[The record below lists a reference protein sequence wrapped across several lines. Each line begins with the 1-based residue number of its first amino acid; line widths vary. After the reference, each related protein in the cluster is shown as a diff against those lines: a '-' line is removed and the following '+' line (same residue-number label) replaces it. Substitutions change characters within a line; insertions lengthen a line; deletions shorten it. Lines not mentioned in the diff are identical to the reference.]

1 MIVTQPSSAQAQRP
15 SAATAAEP
23 NAAVA
28 AASPVLGRPLD
39 TVSRGPHSALDFI
52 GELQR
57 IGAAL
62 ALPLPL
68 LSQKPLAA
76 HALPTSED
84 AKASDSA
91 VGADRSEAL
100 LSAMQLPA
108 MQLPAPQPFVAALPV
123 SLAPGEIAA
132 APSAGLVRVDSM
144 VKTSDTTLPG
154 QLASGMVGKM
164 VSTQPLVTASPVL
177 QAVASPTHALPT
189 AGLTAG
195 LNGVVLAS
203 PVPEKVDLASSKPVA
218 TSASVSTQ
226 HARAAVSNTDALAA
240 IGALSPEAAAVRERS
255 TGHSAS
261 MQTADPLAQAVSVPN
276 SDVSATQTVSAH
288 ASGTAT
294 RTPQALVDALG
305 ERIEWQLKTGSERAV
320 IRLDPPMQ
328 GQLEITIRRDA
339 GVVQVQLSATHG
351 DVVKQLQAISDTL
364 RQDLAGRQ
372 TGEVVVVVSQYNP
385 GGRDGDGRG
394 RQPGQNPEQAEP
406 GRALAEAESGQSP
419 ARFALS
425 KSV

>member
-39 TVSRGPHSALDFI
+39 TVGRGPHSALDFI

-68 LSQKPLAA
+68 LSQKPLPAQ
-76 HALPTSED
+76 ALPTSED

-91 VGADRSEAL
+91 DGADRSEAL

-132 APSAGLVRVDSM
+132 APNAALVRVDSM
-144 VKTSDTTLPG
+144 VKTSDATLSG
-154 QLASGMVGKM
+154 QLASGMVGQM
-164 VSTQPLVTASPVL
+164 VRTQSLVTASPVL
-177 QAVASPTHALPT
+177 QAVALPT

-195 LNGVVLAS
+195 LNG
-203 PVPEKVDLASSKPVA
+203 VDLASSKPVA

-261 MQTADPLAQAVSVPN
+261 MQTADLLAQAVSMPN

-328 GQLEITIRRDA
+328 GQLEITIRREA

-406 GRALAEAESGQSP
+406 GRALAEAESGQTP

>member
-1 MIVTQPSSAQAQRP
+1 MIVTLPPSAQAQRP
-15 SAATAAEP
+15 SAATPAEP

-28 AASPVLGRPLD
+28 AASPVLGRTLA
-39 TVSRGPHSALDFI
+39 TVGRGPHSALGFI

-68 LSQKPLAA
+68 LSQKPLAGQ
-76 HALPTSED
+76 ALPTSED

-91 VGADRSEAL
+91 DGADRSEAL
-100 LSAMQLPA
+100 LSAMQLPV

-123 SLAPGEIAA
+123 SLAPGEISA

-144 VKTSDTTLPG
+144 VKTSDVTLSG
-154 QLASGMVGKM
+154 QLALGMVGQM
-164 VSTQPLVTASPVL
+164 VSTQPLVTAPPVL
-177 QAVASPTHALPT
+177 QAVAT

-195 LNGVVLAS
+195 LNG
-203 PVPEKVDLASSKPVA
+203 VDLASSKPVA

-276 SDVSATQTVSAH
+276 SDTSVTQAVSAH

-328 GQLEITIRRDA
+328 GQLEITIRRDGGA
-339 GVVQVQLSATHG
+339 IQVHLSATHG
-351 DVVKQLQAISDTL
+351 DVVKQLQTISDTL

-372 TGEVVVVVSQYNP
+372 TGEVVVVVSQHNP

-406 GRALAEAESGQSP
+406 GRALAEAESGQPP
-419 ARFALS
+419 ARFALP
-425 KSV
+425 KFL

>member
-91 VGADRSEAL
+91 DGADRSEAL

-144 VKTSDTTLPG
+144 VKTSDATLSG
-154 QLASGMVGKM
+154 QLASGMVGQM
-164 VSTQPLVTASPVL
+164 VRTQSLVTASPVL
-177 QAVASPTHALPT
+177 QAVALPT

-195 LNGVVLAS
+195 LNG
-203 PVPEKVDLASSKPVA
+203 VDLASSKPVA

-261 MQTADPLAQAVSVPN
+261 MQTADLLAQAVSMPN

-406 GRALAEAESGQSP
+406 GRALAEAESGQTP

>member
-1 MIVTQPSSAQAQRP
+1 MIVTLPSSAQAQRP

-28 AASPVLGRPLD
+28 AASPVLARTLE
-39 TVSRGPHSALDFI
+39 TVGRGPHSALDFI

-68 LSQKPLAA
+68 LSRKPLAG

-91 VGADRSEAL
+91 DGANRSEAL

-108 MQLPAPQPFVAALPV
+108 MQLPTPQPFVAALPV

-132 APSAGLVRVDSM
+132 APSAGLVRGDSM
-144 VKTSDTTLPG
+144 VKTSDATLSG
-154 QLASGMVGKM
+154 QLASGMVGQM

-177 QAVASPTHALPT
+177 QAVALPTHALPT

-195 LNGVVLAS
+195 LNG
-203 PVPEKVDLASSKPVA
+203 VDLASSKPVA

-261 MQTADPLAQAVSVPN
+261 MQTADLLAQAVSMPN

-406 GRALAEAESGQSP
+406 GRALAEAESGQTP

-425 KSV
+425 KSL

>member
-1 MIVTQPSSAQAQRP
+1 MIVTLPSSAQAQRP

-28 AASPVLGRPLD
+28 AASPVVDRTLE
-39 TVSRGPHSALDFI
+39 TVGRGPHSALGFI
-52 GELQR
+52 GELRR

-68 LSQKPLAA
+68 LSQKPLAEQ
-76 HALPTSED
+76 ALRTSDD
-84 AKASDSA
+84 AQAPDR
-91 VGADRSEAL
+91 ADETARSEAL
-100 LSAMQLPA
+100 LAAMQPPA
-108 MQLPAPQPFVAALPV
+108 MPLAAL
-123 SLAPGEIAA
+123 S
-132 APSAGLVRVDSM
+132 
-144 VKTSDTTLPG
+144 
-154 QLASGMVGKM
+154 
-164 VSTQPLVTASPVL
+164 VSTQPLVTLVTETPVSPAPGRTAGL
-177 QAVASPTHALPT
+177 QAVASPMSVPAGMVLAPSTGLARVSSLIQTSGATESGELASSVTVTVVTPTHALPT

-203 PVPEKVDLASSKPVA
+203 SEPVA
-218 TSASVSTQ
+218 TSASVSTP
-226 HARAAVSNTDALAA
+226 HARAAVANTDALTA
-240 IGALSPEAAAVRERS
+240 IDALSPEAAAVRERS

-276 SDVSATQTVSAH
+276 SDASATQTSSAH

-328 GQLEITIRRDA
+328 GQLEITIRRDGGA
-339 GVVQVQLSATHG
+339 IQVHLSATHG
-351 DVVKQLQAISDTL
+351 DVVKQLQTISDTL

-372 TGEVVVVVSQYNP
+372 TGEVVVVVSQHNP
-385 GGRDGDGRG
+385 GGRDGDRRG
-394 RQPGQNPEQAEP
+394 RQPEQNPEQAEP
-406 GRALAEAESGQSP
+406 GRALAEAESGQTP

-425 KSV
+425 KSL